1 MRPSEGAEASAVV
14 WSVWLRLAVTT
25 PEATRSPR
33 ALLAVL
39 RRAVDSLPTRS
50 GMLQTLVAEW
60 MATTLPASTVRE
72 LTPAIIAL
80 PATPL
85 ATYEALLA
93 AVTATHAAPPSTAGT
108 GATLTP
114 STAAEERRQ
123 VRLLFET
130 AAREYGAEAV
140 RLWLS
145 YSRWYTLRGE
155 VAEAS
160 AVHAR
165 ALKNLKPELH
175 QDFVEAA
182 TTSTSGI

>member
-1 MRPSEGAEASAVV
+1 MRAATGLLVLVVGLLLLLRWNYNSTLEAETTLAHAKLREANLKLQAELATLKAQGEQCKLQATAQQTWRWASHGAEASAVV

-80 PATPL
+80 PATSVCSWVRRVL
-85 ATYEALLA
+85 A
-93 AVTATHAAPPSTAGT
+93 S
-108 GATLTP
+108 
-114 STAAEERRQ
+114 
-123 VRLLFET
+123 
-130 AAREYGAEAV
+130 
-140 RLWLS
+140 
-145 YSRWYTLRGE
+145 
-155 VAEAS
+155 
-160 AVHAR
+160 
-165 ALKNLKPELH
+165 
-175 QDFVEAA
+175 
-182 TTSTSGI
+182 